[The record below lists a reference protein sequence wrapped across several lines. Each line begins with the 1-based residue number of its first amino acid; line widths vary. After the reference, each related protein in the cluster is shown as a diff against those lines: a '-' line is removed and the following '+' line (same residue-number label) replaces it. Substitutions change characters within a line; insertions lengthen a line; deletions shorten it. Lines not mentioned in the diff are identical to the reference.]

1 MAHPRRTPVW
11 GWALVAV
18 AVAILAVPALAVERF
33 PPPDFTETGH
43 TLPPLVQPPPGA
55 AWQDIIHAAALAVGL
70 ALAAWFALRL
80 RSRMAI
86 AWLSVASLLYF
97 GFYLGGCVCPI
108 GSIQNVTAALA
119 DPAYTVP
126 VTVVLIFALP
136 LVFALLVGRVFC
148 SGVCP
153 LGAIQDLVL
162 LKPLRL
168 PLWLQSALS
177 CVPLVYLGL
186 AVLYAAT
193 GSGFV
198 ICQWD
203 PFVAFFRLD
212 GSPGMFLW
220 GGGLLVLSTFI
231 GRPYCRFLCPYGA
244 LLGLCA
250 RVAAW
255 RVSTTPD
262 ECVNCRL
269 CENACPF
276 GAIRAPTYEG
286 GGPQP

>member
-1 MAHPRRTPVW
+1 MTHVRRIAPRVCMS
-11 GWALVAV
+11 
-18 AVAILAVPALAVERF
+18 LAVLVLSAAEAQAVERF

-55 AWQDIIHAAALAVGL
+55 AWQDILHVAALAVGL
-70 ALAAWFALRL
+70 GLATWFALGL
-80 RSRMAI
+80 RSRTAI

-108 GSIQNVTAALA
+108 GSVQNVTAGLA
-119 DPAYTVP
+119 DPSYTVP

-136 LVFALLVGRVFC
+136 VVFSLLVGRVFC

-168 PLWLQSALS
+168 PLWLQSALGY
-177 CVPLVYLGL
+177 VPFVYLGL

-193 GSGFV
+193 GSGFI
-198 ICQWD
+198 ICRYD

-212 GSPGMFLW
+212 GSAGMFIF
-220 GGGLLVLSTFI
+220 GGAMLVLAMFV

-244 LLGLCA
+244 LLGLGA
-250 RVAAW
+250 RVAKW
-255 RVSTTPD
+255 RVRTTPD
-262 ECVNCRL
+262 ECVKCRL

-286 GGPQP
+286 GPQQ